1 MTHFG
6 LRNFRSAWSM
16 LSADLTDLDLTVQE
30 SCPLLESAFP
40 LLTRA
45 EGSERSHLNGRR
57 QNKILPIF
65 TDFRKGNKIALVK
78 VRSPLQPLSSAS
90 KYRTVQV
97 SVHQTPVQNEEFLNS
112 LTCRMGPGP
121 RLGKWAE
128 FSGCCR
134 LWDWIILLENTEED
148 AWLYPGEWY
157 SQRECVCSL

>member
-78 VRSPLQPLSSAS
+78 SEITLTAIIFSIQ
-90 KYRTVQV
+90 
-97 SVHQTPVQNEEFLNS
+97 VQNSSGECTPNS
-112 LTCRMGPGP
+112 
-121 RLGKWAE
+121 
-128 FSGCCR
+128 S
-134 LWDWIILLENTEED
+134 TE
-148 AWLYPGEWY
+148 
-157 SQRECVCSL
+157 